1 MLRVVAVWMTVILM
15 MQCVQC
21 IDEKLTSDQIGSI
34 KKRSHNPWFV
44 PRFNSLSVYDAGK
57 VFRPATRTIAPPYF
71 IPVYGAAGHYIFYP
85 PQPLYTNPGIPVDNP
100 DKIPF
105 KGQSYLPPTPNKEVS
120 TNNRFGADDDDAP
133 IWGSIPNNKETD
145 QSVKTTT
152 TNSGNQLDRGDPE
165 APIWG
170 FTVPGTVHLSETD
183 QFDSQPQQSSV
194 RPTRPPSAAI
204 LPPRPPLVHDGN
216 QPQSEISAPLPPQAV
231 AEEAPGMLQQ
241 SSPSNCVWA
250 IISCCSAT
258 STTPSQNCFEQRGCP
273 GPFWGNSPCHSDFAR
288 TAIALAVE
296 YYNKNPSG

>member
-1 MLRVVAVWMTVILM
+1 M
-15 MQCVQC
+15 
-21 IDEKLTSDQIGSI
+21 
-34 KKRSHNPWFV
+34 
-44 PRFNSLSVYDAGK
+44 
-57 VFRPATRTIAPPYF
+57 
-71 IPVYGAAGHYIFYP
+71 YGAAGNYIFYP

-105 KGQSYLPPTPNKEVS
+105 KGQPYLPPTPNKEVP
-120 TNNRFGADDDDAP
+120 TNTRFGADDDDDAP
-133 IWGSIPNNKETD
+133 IWGNNKETD

-170 FTVPGTVHLSETD
+170 FTVPGTVHLSETGKRLKID
-183 QFDSQPQQSSV
+183 AVKCVSRQIFSDEKQFELQPQQSSV

-216 QPQSEISAPLPPQAV
+216 QPQSAPLPPQAV
-231 AEEAPGMLQQ
+231 TEEAPEMLQ